1 MTNSYNK
8 RSDFAS
14 TILILGAK
22 AQIFHQHHLFHK
34 QTLIFSILTTK
45 KLLKID
51 ISKFKYYLSLNI
63 QLLSCNSG
71 HQIYYP
77 SSRYGNS

>member
-22 AQIFHQHHLFHK
+22 AQIFHQHRPSQK

-71 HQIYYP
+71 HQIYLP
-77 SSRYGNS
+77 IQ

>member
-1 MTNSYNK
+1 MTNTYNK

-22 AQIFHQHHLFHK
+22 AQIFHQHHLFQK

-45 KLLKID
+45 KLLKIY
-51 ISKFKYYLSLNI
+51 ILQFKYRPSLNI

-71 HQIYYP
+71 HQIYLP
-77 SSRYGNS
+77 IQ

>member
-14 TILILGAK
+14 ALLTSEAN
-22 AQIFHQHHLFHK
+22 AHIFHQHHLFHK

-63 QLLSCNSG
+63 Q
-71 HQIYYP
+71 IP
-77 SSRYGNS
+77 